1 MPKAF
6 ADVEVF
12 RRETEESRWQRPR
25 SKNIVSNIDKTEKC
39 ENFEDSANWVNF
51 EAMTSVLSGCAVIS
65 KIVTN
70 SIIGGLLCNF
80 LSFLFFFV
88 YVNLFFLYFLI
99 SKCSSLNFVVDT
111 FHGIFVAFLRDTT
124 LSVGVETVNSNI
136 LRGIRM

>member
-39 ENFEDSANWVNF
+39 ENCKFRRFSELVNF

-80 LSFLFFFV
+80 LSFLFF
-88 YVNLFFLYFLI
+88 
-99 SKCSSLNFVVDT
+99 
-111 FHGIFVAFLRDTT
+111 
-124 LSVGVETVNSNI
+124 LST
-136 LRGIRM
+136 